1 MCAQVLCRDLDDCQ
15 EKLLDKREIVAF
27 IAPRADVYAHF
38 KRSSRLVPS
47 RNEDRDEKVTMMR
60 LTMRRK
66 MQAGTEQLGMRKPLE
81 DRGKLLLDAADCP
94 LDRLCRQSV
103 SIPFVPLCIQIDKPL
118 ANAHMCMCH
127 IAASPRVCV
136 DAFAN
141 AQTRVYTHR
150 LLVSGH
156 VLKGTG
162 HKCFV
167 YAVTDVC
174 KSL

>member
-47 RNEDRDEKVTMMR
+47 RNEDRDEKVTMMG
-60 LTMRRK
+60 LKMRPK

-81 DRGKLLLDAADCP
+81 DRGKLLRDAADCP

-103 SIPFVPLCIQIDKPL
+103 SIPFVPLCIHIDKPL
-118 ANAHMCMCH
+118 ANAHMYMCH
-127 IAASPRVCV
+127 IAASPRVCGRICTCTK
-136 DAFAN
+136 
-141 AQTRVYTHR
+141 TRINPQIISEWVCFEMHR
-150 LLVSGH
+150 TQ
-156 VLKGTG
+156 VL
-162 HKCFV
+162 V